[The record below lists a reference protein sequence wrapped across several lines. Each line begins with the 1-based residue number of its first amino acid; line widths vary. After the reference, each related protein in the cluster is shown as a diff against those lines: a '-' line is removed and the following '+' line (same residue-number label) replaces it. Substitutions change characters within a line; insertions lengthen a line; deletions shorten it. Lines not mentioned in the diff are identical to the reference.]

1 MKKNRDRKNEIR
13 VPFPTILVVF
23 LTLSVVIGAGC
34 MSLNI
39 KCSGLG
45 KKIKFQEKELVEI
58 QKRLMIEE
66 DKWSRKTSPIN
77 LNRALTFHKLDMK
90 MPESHKIIRVELW
103 KDSTRTVAVNQH
115 QIF

>member
-23 LTLSVVIGAGC
+23 LTLSVVIGAGY

-77 LNRALTFHKLDMK
+77 LNRALAFHKLDMK
-90 MPESHKIIRVELW
+90 MPESDKIIRVESW
-103 KDSTRTVAVNQH
+103 KDSIHTVAVN
-115 QIF
+115 